1 MIDAPEASL
10 TQTSQAYFLEV
21 ISNATLT
28 VIMSNAPNK
37 QRSTNNHKEEL
48 HRNMGD
54 QPKTAYITGGA
65 SGIGLALSTHL
76 LFKNYKV
83 FIADRNTAGAT
94 HLADQHNTPNN
105 TVLYY
110 ATCDTS
116 SWESQLSVFQAALK
130 ALGGRISSIQ
140 HFRRQDLVVWGDRG
154 SEDSYLLRGTIGLVA
169 SVCGFYC
176 VPSLPIYTA
185 AKHALIGLTRSYGA
199 LLWEEGIAVNAVAP
213 NVVRTGISAEEF
225 YHSLEKESLLT
236 PMDVLMEAFDVM
248 LARAKSAVVYECGA
262 KGWTVREGA
271 EYLDEESGRC
281 CDLLKERGRK
291 LHYGLE

>member
-1 MIDAPEASL
+1 
-10 TQTSQAYFLEV
+10 
-21 ISNATLT
+21 
-28 VIMSNAPNK
+28 
-37 QRSTNNHKEEL
+37 
-48 HRNMGD
+48 MGD

-130 ALGGRISSIQ
+130 ALGGRISCMFPIAGIGEKKWLPFPSESCKQPTDSFTKPDLSVIDVDLTGVLYTIALAIQ

-248 LARAKSAVVYECGA
+248 LARAKSAIVYECGA